1 LRQAGAKHFL
11 IPNLLNIALLPAAQN
26 NASFAAAATNATNA
40 SLTTLLNFEQFLE
53 GIHIYRIDAFSLFAD
68 VTRDAT
74 HFGFS
79 DITDPCIN
87 PVTSAVCS
95 DPDHTLFWDEEHA
108 TNSVIRSLRSLWMH
122 SWLPIDSSGV
132 RGDPERIMLDED
144 NAEPT

>member
-40 SLTTLLNFEQFLE
+40 SLTTLLTFEQFLE

-95 DPDHTLFWDEEHA
+95 DPITRSFGMRSMPP
-108 TNSVIRSLRSLWMH
+108 NSVIRSLRSLTD
-122 SWLPIDSSGV
+122 LP
-132 RGDPERIMLDED
+132 
-144 NAEPT
+144 